1 VERNLQRPLHEP
13 LPYHLYI
20 GKKREASMARRGA
33 NKRGRRVRSALKES
47 EAVNVKIRADLH
59 RKNLI
64 EARDF
69 KKGVPK

>member
-1 VERNLQRPLHEP
+1 
-13 LPYHLYI
+13 
-20 GKKREASMARRGA
+20 M
-33 NKRGRRVRSALKES
+33 KES

-69 KKGVPK
+69 KKGGPNVRREGLRWRN